1 MPEANPSPVRD
12 RRIVVTRASAQC
24 ALLVELLT
32 QRGAH
37 VTAIPLVEFAEPAD
51 WAPLDYHLAQLAAFD
66 WLLFTSEN
74 AVHAVAARMQAR
86 KLALPAKPSQQ
97 VAAVGPATA
106 AAAQAAGFPVTHQAH
121 THSGLALARE
131 LKYSVNQQSIFLPR
145 SDRARRDLPEALKS
159 FGARVTEVTAYRT
172 ICPMDVT
179 KEKLRTVLAGSA
191 DAILFFSPSAVE
203 NFVQTLGCNFSNLPE
218 GQSEL
223 GIVLSAVGPITA
235 AALTDAGSKHP
246 ITSPD
251 TTPLSVV
258 ESLEKF
264 FATRETQQ
272 PTPHRAGV
280 KSA

>member
-1 MPEANPSPVRD
+1 VPETNPSPVRD
-12 RRIVVTRASAQC
+12 KRIVVTRASEQC
-24 ALLVELLT
+24 APLVELLA

-51 WAPLDYHLAQLAAFD
+51 WTPLDDHLGQLAAFD

-74 AVHAVAARMQAR
+74 AVHAIATRMQIL
-86 KLALPAKPSQQ
+86 KLALPATPSQH
-97 VAAVGPATA
+97 VAAVGPTTA

-121 THSGLALARE
+121 THSGLALAKE
-131 LKYSVNQQSIFLPR
+131 LRYSVNQQSVFLPR
-145 SDRARRDLPEALKS
+145 SDRARRDLPDALRS
-159 FGARVTEVTAYRT
+159 FGAEVTEVIAYRT
-172 ICPMDVT
+172 ICPLDATQV
-179 KEKLRTVLAGSA
+179 KLRTVLAGGA

-203 NFVQTLGCNFSNLPE
+203 NFVQTLGYNFSNLPD
-218 GQSEL
+218 GQSEP
-223 GIVLSAVGPITA
+223 GIVLSAVGPITS
-235 AALTDAGSKHP
+235 AALKDAGSKHP
-246 ITSPD
+246 LTSPD

-280 KSA
+280 KSV